1 MMRQIRWKNTQW
13 ENGYTK
19 KTGLGNG
26 LEKIGVDKNWA
37 ENTGVGEN
45 EVKKKHAVG
54 EKTGWG
60 KMK

>member
-45 EVKKKHAVG
+45 EVKKN
-54 EKTGWG
+54 TGWG